1 MEEWQAKHP
10 GPDMPTRLTTGFL
23 DGTHPVVDIYELKAG
38 LLPVPPF
45 LACVHLSVAQTT
57 CTCETAASTYQGMRG

>member
-1 MEEWQAKHP
+1 MEEWQVKHS

-38 LLPVPPF
+38 LLPAPLCPPC
-45 LACVHLSVAQTT
+45 LHPSVAHPIHTI
-57 CTCETAASTYQGMRG
+57 ETGAHIARSGLE